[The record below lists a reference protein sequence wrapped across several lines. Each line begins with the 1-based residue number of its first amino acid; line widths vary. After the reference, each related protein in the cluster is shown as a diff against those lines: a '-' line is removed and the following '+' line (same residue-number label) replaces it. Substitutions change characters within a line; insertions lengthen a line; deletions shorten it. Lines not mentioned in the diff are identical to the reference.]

1 MHPGPL
7 RAPSPTA
14 GRIKPDPI
22 PVGPGF
28 GREEQGEAAGR
39 GRALRRCRRPQG
51 SGRYSIYIANYASG
65 NVGPH
70 ALIEMDVAASDPAR
84 GVVVLVDVA
93 AQAGV
98 SRYTGTEG
106 TGHSPVPCICLPAPF
121 ISSPTAHGKDPWEP
135 PPCLLSPC

>member
-28 GREEQGEAAGR
+28 GREEQGEGAGR

-106 TGHSPVPCICLPAPF
+106 TGHGPVP
-121 ISSPTAHGKDPWEP
+121 
-135 PPCLLSPC
+135 

>member
-1 MHPGPL
+1 MG
-7 RAPSPTA
+7 
-14 GRIKPDPI
+14 GW
-22 PVGPGF
+22 V
-28 GREEQGEAAGR
+28 
-39 GRALRRCRRPQG
+39 LRRCCRLQG

-98 SRYTGTEG
+98 SKYTGTPG
-106 TGHSPVPCICLPAPF
+106 CCGPAGGRDLAVAGQRSRRSVPRVGLPDCP
-121 ISSPTAHGKDPWEP
+121 I
-135 PPCLLSPC
+135 